1 MNLWMC
7 KIILMISINIFYNYI
22 INNCYY
28 KILIFVQTN
37 ISVSIIIKIYKY
49 IDNFSE
55 LFVQGLI
62 ILNLQNGK

>member
-1 MNLWMC
+1 MC
-7 KIILMISINIFYNYI
+7 KIILMTSINIFYNYI

-62 ILNLQNGK
+62 ILNLQNVK

>member
-7 KIILMISINIFYNYI
+7 KIILMTSINIFYNYI

-37 ISVSIIIKIYKY
+37 ISVSIIIKIYNY

>member
-7 KIILMISINIFYNYI
+7 KIILMTSINIFYNYI

-28 KILIFVQTN
+28 KILIFEQTN